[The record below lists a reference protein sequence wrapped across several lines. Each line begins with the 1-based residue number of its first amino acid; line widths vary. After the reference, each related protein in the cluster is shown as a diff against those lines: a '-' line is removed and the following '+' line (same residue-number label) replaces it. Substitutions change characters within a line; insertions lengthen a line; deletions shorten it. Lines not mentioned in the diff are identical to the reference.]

1 MSIAGALHMKVAERP
16 LFDALCTPKVNETHF
31 CNVNIATLNMETP
44 PCHVTGNRVHFV
56 VMHIGG
62 TFTVV
67 HAHKESVAS
76 R

>member
-1 MSIAGALHMKVAERP
+1 
-16 LFDALCTPKVNETHF
+16 
-31 CNVNIATLNMETP
+31 METP

-62 TFTVV
+62 TFTVA